1 MINRLVVIG
10 AGSAGIMAS
19 ISAAESG
26 KKVLLID
33 RNKAIGQ
40 KLLLA
45 GAGRCNLT
53 NDIPIEEFFDKY
65 HNGDFLRNAFYQFS
79 NIDLMQFFTENGLN
93 LEVERGSRV
102 FPVTQSSQDVVKFL
116 RQQLEKHRVQMWFR
130 NRVVGI
136 EKQNDGIFKI
146 TTKKAEIFSKS
157 VILATGGKSYPE
169 TGSKGDGY
177 KFARMLGH
185 TIIKP
190 VPVLCGINL
199 KEIWI
204 VQWQGISLKNVEIK
218 AVIDRRIIGKEFG
231 EVLFTHF
238 GISGPAILNLS
249 RAIAD
254 IKKPS
259 GIKISIDFKPALD
272 EKTLDARLV
281 NEFKKN
287 SNKSLKNI
295 MKNLL
300 PENMIE
306 EFLLMGTLSGSIK
319 GNQVTLQ
326 QRKILVSLFKDFTL
340 TFDSLRGFE
349 EAIVTRGG
357 VSVDEV
363 NPKTMESRI
372 VPGLFF
378 AGEILDVDGKTG
390 GFNLQAAFFNR
401 FCRRKKRLTKQ
412 WTKKKE

>member
-1 MINRLVVIG
+1 MINQLVVIG
-10 AGSAGIMAS
+10 AGPSGIMAS
-19 ISAAESG
+19 ISAAKSG

-45 GAGRCNLT
+45 GAGRCNIT
-53 NDIPIEEFFDKY
+53 NNIPIEEFFDKY

-79 NIDLMQFFTENGLN
+79 NTDLMNFFSENGLE
-93 LEVERGSRV
+93 LEIEKGSRV
-102 FPVTQSSQDVVKFL
+102 FPVTQSSHDVVKFL
-116 RQQLEKHRVQMWFR
+116 RQQLEKHKVQLWFR

-136 EKQNDGIFKI
+136 EKQQNGIFKI
-146 TTKKAEIFSKS
+146 ITKKAEIFSKS

-177 KFARMLGH
+177 KFARSLGH

-199 KEIWI
+199 KENWI
-204 VQWQGISLKNVEIK
+204 RAWQGISLKNVEIK
-218 AVIDRRIIGKEFG
+218 AIVGGKIIGKEFG
-231 EVLFTHF
+231 EAIFTHY
-238 GISGPAILNLS
+238 GISGPAVLNLS
-249 RAIAD
+249 RVIAD
-254 IKKPS
+254 MKNPS

-272 EKTLDARLV
+272 EKTLDIRLI
-281 NEFKKN
+281 NEFRKN

-300 PENMIE
+300 PENLIE
-306 EFLLMGTLSGSIK
+306 EFLLMGTLSGNIK
-319 GNQVTLQ
+319 GNQITVE
-326 QRKILVSLFKDFTL
+326 QRKIIISLLKNFIL
-340 TFDSLRGFE
+340 TFDSLRGFK

-357 VSVDEV
+357 VSIDEV
-363 NPKTMESRI
+363 NPKTMESKI
-372 VPGLFF
+372 VQGLFF

-390 GFNLQAAFFNR
+390 GFNLQAAFSTGFVAGKNA
-401 FCRRKKRLTKQ
+401 
-412 WTKKKE
+412 